1 MRKDGADADRSLI
14 GDRVLACVR
23 TNSVGYARPGVF
35 SKVAGV
41 SLERMGEVR
50 VSAHGVRPR
59 AESRQAI

>member
-14 GDRVLACVR
+14 SERVLACFR
-23 TNSVGYARPGVF
+23 NNSVEYARSGVF
-35 SKVAGV
+35 SKVVGV

-59 AESRQAI
+59 AESRQAT